1 MYTLRVEGI
10 KEIFGYIFS
19 VRIRNKV
26 YLSLKENKCKKNIS
40 GSIKINMGSIMRI
53 DKVKKKHFRKQVHK
67 LHTLVN
73 LKVCKIVCK
82 TKGIT

>member
-10 KEIFGYIFS
+10 KEIFGYIVS

-26 YLSLKENKCKKNIS
+26 YLSLKENKYKKNIS

-53 DKVKKKHFRKQVHK
+53 DKVEKNISENKYTNYIH
-67 LHTLVN
+67 L
-73 LKVCKIVCK
+73 
-82 TKGIT
+82 